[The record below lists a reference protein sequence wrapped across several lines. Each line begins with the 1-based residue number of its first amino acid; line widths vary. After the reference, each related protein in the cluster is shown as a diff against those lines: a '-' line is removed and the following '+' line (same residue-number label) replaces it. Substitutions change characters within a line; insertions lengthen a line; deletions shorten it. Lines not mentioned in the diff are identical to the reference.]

1 MARQYVQLSPN
12 NCRLESKSLPSN
24 KNSRMNVDGGDGFR
38 GVGGPTFRM
47 CLLVVE
53 NLANFTDR
61 TMPFGFRVEWN
72 FRSKSGRVIKSA
84 YYIIT
89 SSVAEL
95 AVGSATPTRTHT
107 GPSTKRNSLSPSCLI
122 KGTVCVCVYMPFP
135 SKDITIPSS
144 TLCIADLPRSLPLN
158 DYMMS
163 NSELRTNLKS
173 RNLWIDHF
181 NTCMHD
187 FEPSSFLWYKSALLW
202 RCIFKRFNLKKHI
215 TSWSN

>member
-1 MARQYVQLSPN
+1 MPLYYVLRTCTNDHLEPPFLGHCECHQLVESCSPKKWNMARQYVQLSPN

-24 KNSRMNVDGGDGFR
+24 KNSRMDVDGGDGFR

-107 GPSTKRNSLSPSCLI
+107 GPSTKRNSLSPSCFI
-122 KGTVCVCVYMPFP
+122 KGTVCVCTCP
-135 SKDITIPSS
+135 SLQRILRFLHL
-144 TLCIADLPRSLPLN
+144 LCVLQ
-158 DYMMS
+158 
-163 NSELRTNLKS
+163 
-173 RNLWIDHF
+173 
-181 NTCMHD
+181 
-187 FEPSSFLWYKSALLW
+187 
-202 RCIFKRFNLKKHI
+202 IFRGVCP
-215 TSWSN
+215 